1 MDTISRKVWDI
12 TMYITGTTIQ
22 GLTVQ
27 ASDPTTYVTANLVMN
42 LDAGLSSSFS
52 GNTQWID
59 TISGLSFTL
68 TGSPTFSSDN
78 GGYLNFASGAGQY
91 AQSPN
96 QSFGSLTRF
105 TTEAWHYYN
114 GVGGGLPCLLTE
126 VFPGANSK
134 INYILGTGSSAGLQ
148 AGFFDGAF
156 KVTPG
161 YTMTVGNWYHIVGT
175 YDGAA
180 VKLFINNTMVYN
192 TSAVGT
198 PTSSTGGIRLMRR
211 WDNADYWY
219 GRLGVVRIYN
229 TAFSN
234 VQIDQNYQA
243 VRSRFG
249 I

>member
-1 MDTISRKVWDI
+1 MPLVIGSGISIGGGVNI
-12 TMYITGTTIQ
+12 TSI
-22 GLTVQ
+22 
-27 ASDPTTYVTANLVMN
+27 ADYVTANLVMN

-52 GNTQWID
+52 GNTTWVD
-59 TISGLSFTL
+59 TVSGLSFTL
-68 TGSPTFSSDN
+68 TGSPTFSSNN

-114 GVGGGLPCLLTE
+114 GVGAGLPCLLTE
-126 VFPGANSK
+126 VYPGATSK
-134 INYILGTGSSAGLQ
+134 INYILGTGNSAGLQ

>member
-1 MDTISRKVWDI
+1 MDINGVNL
-12 TMYITGTTIQ
+12 Q
-22 GLTVQ
+22 GNSIYGQ
-27 ASDPTTYVTANLVMN
+27 PPTTYVTANLVLN
-42 LDAGLSSSFS
+42 LDAGLTSSFS
-52 GNTQWID
+52 GNTTWVD

-68 TGSPTFSSDN
+68 TASPTFSSNN
-78 GGYLNFASGAGQY
+78 GGYLNFAAGAGQY

-114 GVGGGLPCLLTE
+114 GVGTGLPCLLTE
-126 VFPGANSK
+126 VYPGATSK

-148 AGFFDGAF
+148 AGFFDGSF

-161 YTMTVGNWYHIVGT
+161 YAMTVGNWYHIVGT

-180 VKLFINNTMVYN
+180 AKLFINNTMVYN

-229 TAFSN
+229 TALGN